1 MIPVKLTLSG
11 FLSYKDP
18 VTLDFTSFDLACV
31 AGPNGAGKSSL
42 LDALTYALFGK
53 ARRMDETLINLASDA
68 AFVELVFDY
77 EGNRFRIQR
86 TNPRGKST
94 ILEFQ
99 IAQPGENAQTETVTN
114 WKPLTQRTVR
124 DTQRSIE
131 ETLRL
136 DYETFINA
144 AFFLQGQADQFTQ
157 QTPSHRKAILGSI
170 LGLDVWEEYRLQAA
184 ERRRGIEGEVR
195 ALDGRLAE
203 INSELAEA
211 DDRIVLLKSLNADLD
226 RLVETRSTQEGVL
239 ESIRQIQAG
248 IEEQSRFVG
257 TLEKQ
262 VESMRRRVS
271 QVEVRFEERTKERD
285 EIAAIRE
292 RETEIRASFA
302 ELEDARTKLAEWD
315 AAHREHEAAR
325 RGPQVEIEKARARL
339 EADLERLMAAEVEA
353 DQAAGERAVAAARME
368 ALRSEVEKVQ
378 GQLKDR
384 DRLAGELTEAQER
397 LAEARAENPRLK
409 DEMEELRDRIDDL
422 KRTPEA
428 DAPCPVCGQPLT
440 AAHRSELIES
450 LTADGKEKGDQY
462 RANQELM
469 KTADEKVSGLESK
482 IAALRKVEPEERRL
496 STELHRAE
504 AREADL
510 AAVVGA
516 WEAEG
521 RGGLVLVKK
530 ALKEESFAP
539 DVRRKLA
546 EIDAV
551 LKKTGYDPAES
562 DRLRKLVDAGDAVR
576 EDMRK
581 LEMAAAALEP
591 LNRELG
597 ELEQELAAIKTDLEG
612 QEAALEEASETLE
625 AARADAPDIQKAQ
638 RDLLDMQEQE
648 NQLRMRVGSAQ
659 QKVDVLDS
667 LRERRAGLDEE
678 RNGGLA
684 LIANLK
690 QLERAFGK
698 DGVPALLIEQAIP
711 QIENKANEI
720 LERLS
725 GGEMSV
731 RFETQRELK
740 TRDSL
745 RETLDITISDG
756 AGVRDYEMYS
766 GGEAFRV
773 DFAVRMALSEVLAQR
788 AGARLQTLVI
798 DEGFGSQ
805 DEAGRQR
812 LVEAI
817 NMVQG
822 DFAKVLVIT
831 HIEALKD
838 AFPTRIEVEKGAGGS
853 TVRVFAG

>member
-1 MIPVKLTLSG
+1 MIPIKLTLSG
-11 FLSYKDP
+11 FLSYKEP
-18 VTLDFTSFDLACV
+18 VTLDFTSFDLACI

-53 ARRMDETLINLASDA
+53 ARRADEMLINLACET

-77 EGNRFRIQR
+77 EGSRYRVQR

-99 IAQPGENAQTETVTN
+99 IARPGENGEAGS
-114 WKPLTQRTVR
+114 WKPMTQRTVR
-124 DTQRSIE
+124 DTQRGIE

-136 DYETFINA
+136 DYETFTNA

-170 LGLDVWEEYRLQAA
+170 LGLDVWEEYRLRAA
-184 ERRRGIEGEVR
+184 ERRRAVEGEVR
-195 ALDGRLAE
+195 ALEGRLAE
-203 INSELAEA
+203 IHSELAEA
-211 DDRIVLLKSLNADLD
+211 DDRMALLESLNAELDL
-226 RLVETRSTQEGVL
+226 LVGSRAAQETVL
-239 ESIRQIQAG
+239 ESIRRIQAG
-248 IEEQSRFVG
+248 IEEQARFVDG
-257 TLEKQ
+257 LEKQ
-262 VESMRRRVS
+262 VETGRRRVS
-271 QVEVRFEERTKERD
+271 GLEARIGARTQERD

-292 RETEIRASFA
+292 REAEIRGGFT
-302 ELEDARTKLAEWD
+302 ELEEAQVRLAEWD
-315 AAHREHEAAR
+315 TAHREHESAR
-325 RGPQVEIEKARARL
+325 RAPQADIEKARARL
-339 EADLERLMAAEVEA
+339 EAELEQLHAREKEAGAAADEVEEIRRKI
-353 DQAAGERAVAAARME
+353 AGLRIELEAVE
-368 ALRSEVEKVQ
+368 AKLA
-378 GQLKDR
+378 DR
-384 DRLAGELTEAQER
+384 DRLVAELDEAQKG

-409 DEMEELRDRIDDL
+409 EEMEALKERIENL
-422 KRTPEA
+422 EETPEE

-440 AAHRSELIES
+440 VEHRNELIES
-450 LTADGKEKGDQY
+450 LRAEGKDKGDQY
-462 RANQELM
+462 RANQDLM
-469 KTADEKVSGLESK
+469 RTAGDRVGSLEAE
-482 IAALRKVEPEERRL
+482 IAALRKAEPEERGIT
-496 STELHRAE
+496 TELLGLQS
-504 AREADL
+504 REAVCSAL
-510 AAVVGA
+510 TTA

-521 RGGLVLVKK
+521 QPRLEAVRGELEG
-530 ALKEESFAP
+530 ERFAP
-539 DVRRKLA
+539 ETRAALA

-551 LKKTGYDPAES
+551 LKATGYDPTEA
-562 DRLRKLVDAGDAVR
+562 DRLRKLSASGDAIR
-576 EDMRK
+576 KDMRK

-591 LNRELG
+591 LEREMGDLKK
-597 ELEQELAAIKTDLEG
+597 EFKAASADLKDQVASLEDST
-612 QEAALEEASETLE
+612 AALEEAK
-625 AARADAPDIQKAQ
+625 AKAPDFQKAQ
-638 RDLLDMQEQE
+638 RDLLDMQENE
-648 NQLRMRVGSAQ
+648 NQLRMRIGSAQ

-667 LRERRAGLDEE
+667 LRERKAALDEE
-678 RNGGLA
+678 KAGCLA
-684 LIANLK
+684 QIAHLK

-711 QIENKANEI
+711 QIESKANEI

-773 DFAVRMALSEVLAQR
+773 DFAVRLALSEVLARR
-788 AGARLQTLVI
+788 AGARLQTLVV

-812 LVEAI
+812 LIEAI
-817 NMVQG
+817 NMVRG

-838 AFPTRIEVEKGAGGS
+838 AFPTRIEVEKRVDGS
-853 TVRVFAG
+853 QVSVING

>member
-1 MIPVKLTLSG
+1 MV
-11 FLSYKDP
+11 
-18 VTLDFTSFDLACV
+18 V
-31 AGPNGAGKSSL
+31 
-42 LDALTYALFGK
+42 
-53 ARRMDETLINLASDA
+53 
-68 AFVELVFDY
+68 
-77 EGNRFRIQR
+77 
-86 TNPRGKST
+86 
-94 ILEFQ
+94 
-99 IAQPGENAQTETVTN
+99 
-114 WKPLTQRTVR
+114 
-124 DTQRSIE
+124 
-131 ETLRL
+131 
-136 DYETFINA
+136 
-144 AFFLQGQADQFTQ
+144 
-157 QTPSHRKAILGSI
+157 
-170 LGLDVWEEYRLQAA
+170 
-184 ERRRGIEGEVR
+184 
-195 ALDGRLAE
+195 
-203 INSELAEA
+203 
-211 DDRIVLLKSLNADLD
+211 
-226 RLVETRSTQEGVL
+226 
-239 ESIRQIQAG
+239 
-248 IEEQSRFVG
+248 
-257 TLEKQ
+257 
-262 VESMRRRVS
+262 
-271 QVEVRFEERTKERD
+271 
-285 EIAAIRE
+285 
-292 RETEIRASFA
+292 
-302 ELEDARTKLAEWD
+302 
-315 AAHREHEAAR
+315 
-325 RGPQVEIEKARARL
+325 
-339 EADLERLMAAEVEA
+339 
-353 DQAAGERAVAAARME
+353 
-368 ALRSEVEKVQ
+368 LRSELEKVQ

-384 DRLAGELTEAQER
+384 DRLAGELVEAQKR

-422 KRTPEA
+422 KRTSEA

-440 AAHRSELIES
+440 AVHRSELIDS

-496 STELHRAE
+496 STELQRAE
-504 AREADL
+504 ARAAEL

-521 RGGLVLVKK
+521 RAGLASVKK

-551 LKKTGYDPAES
+551 LKKTGYDPTES

-576 EDMRK
+576 DDMRK

-612 QEAALEEASETLE
+612 QEAALKEASETLE
-625 AARADAPDIQKAQ
+625 AARADAPDLQKAQ
-638 RDLLDMQEQE
+638 MDLLDMQEQE

-678 RNGGLA
+678 RNGCLA
-684 LIANLK
+684 LISNLK

-773 DFAVRMALSEVLAQR
+773 DFAVRMALSEVLARR